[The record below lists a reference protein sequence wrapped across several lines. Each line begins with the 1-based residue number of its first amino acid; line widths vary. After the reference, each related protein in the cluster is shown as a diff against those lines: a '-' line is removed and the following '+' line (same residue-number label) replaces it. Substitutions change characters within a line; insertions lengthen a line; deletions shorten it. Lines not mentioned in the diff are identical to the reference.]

1 MLPGM
6 DRSGHDT
13 GPIRRLARFL
23 IREWV
28 WWVVP
33 LVLALGL
40 LLLLALLTAP
50 VELLP
55 FVYVP
60 S

>member
-1 MLPGM
+1 MTAPTQTPGLP
-6 DRSGHDT
+6 
-13 GPIRRLARFL
+13 RRLLRFL
-23 IREWV
+23 LREWV

-40 LLLLALLTAP
+40 LILLALLTAP

-60 S
+60 A